1 MYISEA
7 AFKLWTQGDLSSI
20 EKLFTEDVLRPSNP
34 FHCARALAHR
44 ALVRA
49 RLKQHDMAIDDAK
62 KVNFHHLRFH
72 AVLTTARQSIEVQ
85 RSAIGYI
92 AHAVAHIGNGE
103 HESAMRIF
111 DLVFSECTPSENR
124 ILLLIKVC
132 AHHPR
137 CCLIS
142 IFCSTQ
148 AIILFECR
156 RYEDAILRVDD
167 LIDIVDNQ
175 SPYIAVRV
183 RTR

>member
-1 MYISEA
+1 
-7 AFKLWTQGDLSSI
+7 LWTQGDLARVG
-20 EKLFTEDVLRPSNP
+20 ELFAEDTTCPNP
-34 FHCARALAHR
+34 FYCARALAHR
-44 ALVRA
+44 ALVRT

-62 KVNFHHLRFH
+62 KVNFHHVWLH
-72 AVLTTARQSIEVQ
+72 AVLISARQSIEVQ

-92 AHAVAHIGNGE
+92 AHANAHIGIGE

-111 DLVFSECTPSENR
+111 DLVFSECIPSENK

-137 CCLIS
+137 CCPIP
-142 IFCSTQ
+142 IFRLTQ
-148 AIILFECR
+148 AVLLFECGKQ
-156 RYEDAILRVDD
+156 EDAILRVSD

-175 SPYIAVRV
+175 SPYIVVRV